1 MPEQELD
8 HESRRDHAGWFM
20 RGFAT
25 AALLF
30 AAVLYLTGYFATA
43 DTKDAPASNQI
54 IVGK

>member
-30 AAVLYLTGYFATA
+30 AAVLYFSGYFATT